1 MIVKVINWWGLDSMG
16 DQPTRRRGS
25 SRKFR
30 KPPAS
35 GEAGPM
41 AKLEAKGWTVLPR
54 RSARVREKPS
64 LAIALVDPRPLTRRS
79 IAEMLTKALPDSMT
93 VAASSCEEL
102 IEIEKRPIASPNL
115 VIAYIRSAAVTDAC
129 VQSALELVRLRLPQ
143 ARVVVLSDRN
153 DVENVNEALTCGVWG
168 YIPTSVEAEVAFAA
182 LRLINAG
189 GTYVPAQERTPRT
202 AKLGIGVESQ
212 RPRLS
217 DELDLT
223 PRELS
228 VLDLLREGKPNKLI
242 AAGLSM
248 EESTVKVHVRNIL
261 KKLHAANRTQA
272 ASVANRLLGEPPPE
286 TIGLLRSASG
296 GGMNSKSRHAES
308 VGG

>member
-1 MIVKVINWWGLDSMG
+1 
-16 DQPTRRRGS
+16 
-25 SRKFR
+25 
-30 KPPAS
+30 
-35 GEAGPM
+35 M
-41 AKLEAKGWTVLPR
+41 AKLHVKGWTVLPR
-54 RSARVREKPS
+54 RNARVRQKSS
-64 LAIALVDPRPLTRRS
+64 LAIALVDPKPLTRRS

-102 IEIEKRPIASPNL
+102 IEIEKRPIASPDL
-115 VIAYIRSAAVTDAC
+115 VVVYIRSAAVTDAC
-129 VQSALELVRLRLPQ
+129 VQNALELVRLRLPE
-143 ARVVVLSDRN
+143 ARVVVLSDRD
-153 DVENVNEALTCGVWG
+153 DVENINDALTSGVWG
-168 YIPTSVEAEVAFAA
+168 YIPTSVEPQVVFAA

-189 GTYVPAQERTPRT
+189 GTYVPAQERTPGP
-202 AKLGIGVESQ
+202 AKLGFGIESQ

-242 AAGLSM
+242 AAGLNM

-272 ASVANRLLGEPPPE
+272 ASVANRLLGEPPPA
-286 TIGLLRSASG
+286 IIPLLRPGSG
-296 GGMNSKSRHAES
+296 GGVSSKSRHAEP

>member
-1 MIVKVINWWGLDSMG
+1 
-16 DQPTRRRGS
+16 
-25 SRKFR
+25 
-30 KPPAS
+30 
-35 GEAGPM
+35 M
-41 AKLEAKGWTVLPR
+41 AKLHAKVWTVPPR
-54 RSARVREKPS
+54 GSTRVREKPG

-102 IEIEKRPIASPNL
+102 IEIVKRPIAWPNL
-115 VIAYIRSAAVTDAC
+115 VIVYIRSAAVTDAC
-129 VQSALELVRLRLPQ
+129 VQDALELVRLRLPE

-189 GTYVPAQERTPRT
+189 GTYVPAQERTPGT

-212 RPRLS
+212 RPRPS

-261 KKLHAANRTQA
+261 KKLHATNRTQA
-272 ASVANRLLGEPPPE
+272 ASVANRLFGEPPPPPA
-286 TIGLLRSASG
+286 IRLLRPASG
-296 GGMNSKSRHAES
+296 GGMNSKSRHAEP